1 MSKRTQNM
9 KPFDAAEKAAII
21 KDYESGGYCIVDL
34 VRKYHRGQLRINAI
48 CKGRKRQ
55 TLTKD
60 SKRYLPVHDLQ
71 TINEAL
77 ASSNKDTGVHSA
89 LFKQIFTLVKQQA
102 PEVHRVSLD
111 IETRQV
117 TFETLSSH
125 KVTL

>member
-1 MSKRTQNM
+1 MPPKTQNM

-21 KDYESGGYCIVDL
+21 KDYESGNYYIVDL
-34 VRKYHRGQLRINAI
+34 VRKYRRGQLRINAI
-48 CKGRKRQ
+48 CKGHKRQ
-55 TLTKD
+55 TRTQD
-60 SKRYLPVHDLQ
+60 SKRHHPVHDLQ

-89 LFKQIFTLVKQQA
+89 LFKQIFALVKQQA